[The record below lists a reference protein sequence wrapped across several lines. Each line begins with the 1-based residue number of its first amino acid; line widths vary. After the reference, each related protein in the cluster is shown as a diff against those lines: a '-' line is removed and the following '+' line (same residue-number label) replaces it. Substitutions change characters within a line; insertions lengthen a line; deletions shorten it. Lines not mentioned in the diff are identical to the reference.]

1 MKNIR
6 ETNLYNK
13 QERDI
18 YYFGSKSIDYH
29 QFFFFYWSKVHFILT
44 FHSNLA
50 TTLFLAPPRPFLMI
64 SSTTS
69 ILGAHYEKAENTF
82 PT

>member
-18 YYFGSKSIDYH
+18 YYFGSKSIDL
-29 QFFFFYWSKVHFILT
+29 K
-44 FHSNLA
+44 
-50 TTLFLAPPRPFLMI
+50 
-64 SSTTS
+64 
-69 ILGAHYEKAENTF
+69 EKIVSMLKE
-82 PT
+82 